1 MSTGHL
7 LVLGASLLW
16 ILFCMRFWWV
26 IDRDNVWQR
35 RLIAIAAGVGGGMIY
50 LIGTLML
57 QMLKESSPPMEEGQ
71 EIRVSPRPAPEPA
84 TPKVN
89 P

>member
-1 MSTGHL
+1 MTGHL

-35 RLIAIAAGVGGGMIY
+35 RLIAIAAGIGGGMIY

-57 QMLKESSPPMEEGQ
+57 EMLKETAPAAEGGQ
-71 EIRVSPRPAPEPA
+71 EIRVSAPPAKSA
-84 TPKVN
+84 PKGN